1 MTNGAFHLSELTG
14 QTIPVV
20 MRISILIKIFQ
31 SDQSN
36 PKQYACFFRKTSW
49 RKPISYSKWL
59 VWPWSGF
66 KSKEFWSNWQV
77 SEADDFYRGEGLV
90 TSHQVHVLQTLNF
103 KENER
108 KASEKTFSR
117 FVGEEFLS
125 NCLVSL
131 CLKFP
136 LTNHS

>member
-1 MTNGAFHLSELTG
+1 MHVLSEKPPEKSLFHTQNDWAG
-14 QTIPVV
+14 RGPALSQNNIGVTDMSPRH
-20 MRISILIKIFQ
+20 MIF
-31 SDQSN
+31 
-36 PKQYACFFRKTSW
+36 
-49 RKPISYSKWL
+49 
-59 VWPWSGF
+59 
-66 KSKEFWSNWQV
+66 
-77 SEADDFYRGEGLV
+77 RGEGLV

-131 CLKFP
+131 CLKIP
-136 LTNHS
+136 STNHS